1 MKKFF
6 LFAIILLLVSPGCSF
21 MKPKKEKTAQELM
34 AEGLKAFNKKR
45 YVKAIE
51 SFKKLKDWYPF
62 DTTAIE
68 AELKIADAHFELK
81 EYEESVDAYGE
92 FENLHPRNQAIPYV
106 IYRIGQ
112 CYFVQMDSVD
122 RDQSVARKALDSFKR
137 LTQQFPDNEHAKKA
151 EKNITEC
158 YKSLV
163 GHEMYVACWQFRTKR
178 YKGAMVRFKGVIEDY
193 PDVGVHEEA
202 RSYIP
207 LCEAGIK
214 KQEQEKADKDKNDFT
229 Q

>member
-1 MKKFF
+1 MKRLF
-6 LFAIILLLVSPGCSF
+6 LFVIILLLVSPGCS
-21 MKPKKEKTAQELM
+21 MKHKKEKTAEELM

-45 YVKAIE
+45 YVMAIE

-62 DTTAIE
+62 DTAAIE

-81 EYEESVDAYGE
+81 EYEEAVVAYGE
-92 FENLHPRNQAIPYV
+92 FENLHPRNQAIPYI

-122 RDQSVARKALDSFKR
+122 RDQTSARKALDSFKR

-151 EKNITEC
+151 QKDITEC
-158 YKSLV
+158 YNSLV
-163 GHEMYVACWQFRTKR
+163 GHEMYVARWQFKTKR
-178 YKGAMVRFKGVIEDY
+178 YKGAMARFKGIIEDY
-193 PDVGVHEEA
+193 PDLGTHEEA
-202 RSYIP
+202 RKYIP

-214 KQEQEKADKDKNDFT
+214 KQEQEKAEKDKKDFT